1 MIISIVSGYFNP
13 FHLGHL
19 RMIQSAK
26 TFCDKLIVIVNNDK
40 QQILK
45 KGKIIMDEKERVEI
59 LKAFRDVDEVILA
72 VDDYQIESGERPVIK
87 TLELIAKK
95 YSKDKLIF
103 CNGGDR
109 KDLNTIPEGDACM
122 RNNIEIRF
130 NVGEDF
136 KSNPDKIISSGKI
149 NKLCGKE

>member
-26 TFCDKLIVIVNNDK
+26 PFSDKLIVIVNNDK

-45 KGKIIMDEKERVEI
+45 KGKIIMDEEERVEI
-59 LKAFRDVDEVILA
+59 LKAFKDVDEVVLSIDEDA
-72 VDDYQIESGERPVIK
+72 TVCK
-87 TLELIAKK
+87 TLELIGNKYPHDKK
-95 YSKDKLIF
+95 IF

-109 KDLNTIPEGDACM
+109 KDLNTIPEG
-122 RNNIEIRF
+122 NICLEKDIELKF
-130 NVGEDF
+130 NIGEDF
-136 KSNPDKIISSGKI
+136 KSDPNKIISSSKI
-149 NKLCGKE
+149 NKLRGKE

>member
-19 RMIQSAK
+19 KMIQSAK
-26 TFCDKLIVIVNNDK
+26 SFCDKLIVIVNNDK

-45 KGKIIMDEKERVEI
+45 KGKIIMDEEERVEI
-59 LKAFRDVDEVILA
+59 LKAFRDVDEVILSI
-72 VDDYQIESGERPVIK
+72 DEDPSVIN
-87 TLELIAKK
+87 TLESIAKK
-95 YSKDKLIF
+95 YLEDKLIF

-109 KDLNTIPEGDACM
+109 KDLNTIPEGDVCKKY
-122 RNNIEIRF
+122 NIELKF

-136 KSNPDKIISSGKI
+136 KNNPKKEISSSKI
-149 NKLCGKE
+149 NQLRGEE